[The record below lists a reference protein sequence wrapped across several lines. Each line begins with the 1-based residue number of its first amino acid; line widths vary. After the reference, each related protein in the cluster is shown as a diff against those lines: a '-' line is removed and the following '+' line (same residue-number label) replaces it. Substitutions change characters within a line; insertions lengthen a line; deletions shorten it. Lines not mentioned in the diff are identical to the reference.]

1 MPPELKPRPLRVV
14 DMKKMR
20 EEFAVIEARC
30 QVPCDHIPVRSW
42 PLFRA
47 RELLHG
53 VIESIQREQ
62 TT

>member
-1 MPPELKPRPLRVV
+1 MTDKKPRRAFDAAFKLQVV
-14 DMKKMR
+14 KM
-20 EEFAVIEARC
+20 IRC
-30 QVPCDHIPVRSW
+30 EVPCDHIPTRSW

-47 RELLHG
+47 REVLHG